1 MSTPLTL
8 GALEAGPIQF
18 DEPVWLLLIPVLWL
32 MVLVIGRKSIAGLGR
47 TTRWVAIGVRLLV
60 IAMIVGAIAE
70 PHSRK
75 VSESVS
81 VTFVVDESRSIPSSR
96 KAGIDR
102 YIEEAVQTQQKP
114 GDLLGVVTAAEDAY
128 VQALPSPLVK
138 QMTRQ
143 YIGSTDATN
152 LGEAARLGLAVA
164 PEDAAN
170 RMVIISDGNETA
182 GSLLAAA
189 QAAKALG
196 VTIDVL
202 PVNYDY
208 TEEVIVEDLLAPAT
222 ARGGETISLRV
233 VIYAMSPAVGR
244 LLVTENGHPVDLD
257 PDSDSLAYIVELDRG
272 RNVIGVPVAPKRP
285 GPQTY
290 EAIFEPIGGLVQG
303 EDGPRIVGRADTL
316 IENNRAMAVT
326 FVGAEGFVLV
336 VSENADESQPLIDAM
351 LESELRPELI
361 SADRFP
367 STLTELNRY
376 EAVVL
381 VNEPAYNFSAA
392 AQDNLRQY
400 VHDSG
405 GGLVMTGGPDS
416 FGAGGWIGS
425 ALEDVL
431 PIRLDPPQK
440 RQMPR
445 GALALVMH
453 SIEMPQGTFYG
464 KQVARAAV
472 DALSRLDLVG
482 IIEFN
487 FAGGTDWVY
496 PISPV
501 GDTSSA
507 KRAINRLN
515 FGDMP
520 SFDPSLRMT
529 LRDLNAIDAGQK
541 HVIVISDGDPSLSN
555 SILADYKAAGISI
568 STVGVFPHSTRD
580 FNSLRTMAKQTGGT
594 FYPINTQ
601 QALATLPQI
610 FIKEAQTVKRALIW
624 EGDPF
629 SPSIANIGAET
640 MRGITAVPPIS
651 GYIVTADREG
661 LSQVTMRGKEND
673 PISAQWQYG
682 LGRVVAF
689 TSDATSR
696 WGSAWVSWGS
706 FKQFWEQHVRWAM
719 RPSGSATLRLTTE
732 TRGDDTLVVVE
743 AFSSSGDRLNF
754 ADFKARVAKPDGT
767 GADVEIRQVG
777 PGRYEGSL
785 DSSDPGSYVV
795 SLRYRAPGEEAGQV
809 IEGSAQ
815 AAITRPFADEFRSLE
830 SNLALLQQVAQIT
843 GGRVLEGAD
852 PVSHDLWRRE
862 GLTMPVATTPIWL
875 VVALFAIGLF
885 LADVGVRRV
894 RIEPRAIGAALGR
907 ALGASTSSAGDQIDS
922 LKAAREKAR
931 QRISERADDREQATA
946 KAKRR
951 FEVDPS
957 AHVDAGPVALGGE
970 PLLKDKPKTQAP
982 KPNKD
987 DADDEGLSRLMK
999 AKRRAQEGFDD

>member
-1 MSTPLTL
+1 MITPPLTL
-8 GALEAGPIQF
+8 GALEAGPVQF
-18 DEPVWLLLIPVLWL
+18 DEPIWLILIPVLWL
-32 MVLVIGRKSIAGLGR
+32 FVILIGRKSIAGLDR
-47 TTRWVAIGVRLLV
+47 NARWVALLVRLLV
-60 IAMIVGAIAE
+60 VALVAGAIAE
-70 PHSRK
+70 PHSRE
-75 VSESVS
+75 VSQTVS
-81 VTFVVDESRSIPSSR
+81 VTFIVDESRSIPNSR

-102 YIEEAVQTQQKP
+102 YIEDASQTQKKP
-114 GDLLGVVTAAEDAY
+114 GDRLGVVTAADEAY
-128 VQALPSPLVK
+128 VQALPSTLVN

-143 YIGSTDATN
+143 FIGSTDGTN

-170 RMVIISDGNETA
+170 RIVLISDGNETT

-189 QAAKALG
+189 EAAKALG
-196 VTIDVL
+196 VTVDVL
-202 PVNYDY
+202 PVSYDY
-208 TEEVIVEDLLAPAT
+208 AREVIVESLLAPAT

-233 VIYAMSPAVGR
+233 VMFAMSPAVGR
-244 LLVTENGHPVDLD
+244 LLVTENGQPVDLD
-257 PDSDSLAYIVELDRG
+257 PDSDSLGYVVELDKG
-272 RNVIGVPVAPKRP
+272 RNVIAVPVAPKRP

-290 EAIFEPIGGLVQG
+290 EAIFEPIGGLTG
-303 EDGPRIVGRADTL
+303 EGENRRVSGSADTL
-316 IENNRAMAVT
+316 IENNRAMGVT

-336 VSENADESQPLIDAM
+336 VSETPDESQPLIDAM

-381 VNEPAYNFSAA
+381 VNEPAYNFSAS
-392 AQDNLRQY
+392 AQDNIRQY

-431 PIRLDPPQK
+431 PVRLDPPQK

-453 SIEMPQGTFYG
+453 SIEMPQGVYYG

-472 DALSRLDLVG
+472 DALSRLDMVG

-501 GDTSSA
+501 GDTSSV

-520 SFDPSLRMT
+520 SFDPSLNMT
-529 LRDLNAIDAGQK
+529 LRDLKATNAGQK
-541 HVIVISDGDPSLSN
+541 HVIVISDGDPSLSR
-555 SILADYKAAGISI
+555 SILSDYKSAGISI

-580 FNSLRTMAKQTGGT
+580 FNSLRTMAEDTGGT
-594 FYPINTQ
+594 FYPVNTQ

-610 FIKEAQTVKRALIW
+610 FIKEAQTIKRALIW

-629 SPSIANIGAET
+629 SPAIANLGAET
-640 MRGITAVPPIS
+640 MRGINSVPPIS

-661 LSQVTMRGKEND
+661 LSQVTMRGKEDD

-696 WGSAWVSWGS
+696 WGSAWVGWDS

-719 RPSGSATLRLTTE
+719 RPSGSAMLRLNTE

-743 AFSSSGDRLNF
+743 AFSASGERLNF

-767 GADVEIRQVG
+767 GADVEIKQVG

-795 SLRYRAPGEEAGQV
+795 SLRYKAPGEQPGQI

-815 AAITRPFADEFRSLE
+815 AAVTRPFADEFRSLE
-830 SNLALLQQVAQIT
+830 SNLALLQQVAQVT
-843 GGRVLEGAD
+843 GGRVLQGSD
-852 PVSHDLWRRE
+852 PVAHDLWRRD
-862 GLTMPVATTPIWL
+862 GLTMPVATRSIWL
-875 VVALFAIGLF
+875 LVTLIGIGVF

-894 RIEPRAIGAALGR
+894 RVEPRAIAATFRR
-907 ALGASTSSAGDQIDS
+907 AFGASTSTAGGQIDS
-922 LKAAREKAR
+922 LRAAREKAR
-931 QRISERADDREQATA
+931 QRISDRTQDREQAEQ

-951 FEVDPS
+951 FELDP
-957 AHVDAGPVALGGE
+957 DASVNTGPVALGGE
-970 PLLKDKPKTQAP
+970 PLLKDKPKAQTP
-982 KPNKD
+982 KK
-987 DADDEGLSRLMK
+987 ADNEDEGLSRLMK
-999 AKRRAQEGFDD
+999 AKRRAQEEFDD